1 MTTTLKSIINYIM
14 LGLVESFEATCFGHA
29 FSKTCQFA
37 KNKKV
42 YKGFKYVSIKA
53 IQGYLWTMLTL
64 FKNLTNFTTMEFEEL
79 ACQVVPT
86 IASHAKSTNEYFV
99 KMNGLI
105 LGLGFKNRVIFLANW
120 G

>member
-1 MTTTLKSIINYIM
+1 
-14 LGLVESFEATCFGHA
+14 
-29 FSKTCQFA
+29 
-37 KNKKV
+37 
-42 YKGFKYVSIKA
+42 
-53 IQGYLWTMLTL
+53 
-64 FKNLTNFTTMEFEEL
+64 MEFEEL